1 MTEPQTAL
9 RKLLALK
16 KYVWNDEDAE
26 VTLPG
31 DRSEEEVAEDEF
43 IESEHPRDDEE
54 KTHHLRENDPGGV
67 QITDPDDVDG
77 VQGKITALTAKRDKA
92 LAEGKE
98 KLARAIGAVIEKLRG
113 EE

>member
-1 MTEPQTAL
+1 MSETEPQTAL
-9 RKLLALK
+9 RRLLALK

-31 DRSEEEVAEDEF
+31 DRTEEEVAGDEF

-67 QITDPDDVDG
+67 QITDPDDLDDPKVA
-77 VQGKITALTAKRDKA
+77 ALTAKRDKA
-92 LAEGKE
+92 LADGKE
-98 KLARAIGAVIEKLRG
+98 KLANAIGAVIEKLR
-113 EE
+113 ETE